1 MLFTVSVRG
10 AQNSRWSRCCMRL
23 GAPRDPPGA
32 AKEAHDDTM
41 GAQNDAKGLA
51 KVLLAS
57 HADLMVRQGRPL
69 ELPEEAPCHPRTPPS
84 TKTQQKP
91 MVFQCFS
98 IRHIA
103 LPRHLPSA
111 TGPLGTH
118 LCSPRRLP
126 ALRQGPQDEPKASQ
140 GPPPSPPRSS
150 SESPELAQGRHR
162 QPQEPYSGLRASPRP
177 PKGPQVSPKT

>member
-1 MLFTVSVRG
+1 MSI
-10 AQNSRWSRCCMRL
+10 
-23 GAPRDPPGA
+23 GAPRDPLDAPN
-32 AKEAHDDTM
+32 EVHDDPM
-41 GAQNDAKGLA
+41 AAQNDAKGLA

-111 TGPLGTH
+111 TGPPWDAPLLPKRAPGPPLRDPKTN
-118 LCSPRRLP
+118 PRAPKDLLQAPQGAPLR
-126 ALRQGPQDEPKASQ
+126 ALRSRRDPTDT
-140 GPPPSPPRSS
+140 PRSPTAAS
-150 SESPELAQGRHR
+150 SHPHDHPRAAQ
-162 QPQEPYSGLRASPRP
+162 
-177 PKGPQVSPKT
+177 

>member
-1 MLFTVSVRG
+1 
-10 AQNSRWSRCCMRL
+10 MRL

-111 TGPLGTH
+111 TGPPWDAPLLPKRAPGPPLRDPKTN
-118 LCSPRRLP
+118 PRAPKDLLQAPQGAPLR
-126 ALRQGPQDEPKASQ
+126 ALRSRRDPTDTPRTPTVAS
-140 GPPPSPPRSS
+140 
-150 SESPELAQGRHR
+150 RHR
-162 QPQEPYSGLRASPRP
+162 HDHPRAA
-177 PKGPQVSPKT
+177 K

>member
-1 MLFTVSVRG
+1 MCS
-10 AQNSRWSRCCMRL
+10 

-91 MVFQCFS
+91 TVFQCFS

-111 TGPLGTH
+111 TGPPWDAPL
-118 LCSPRRLP
+118 LPKRAPSPP
-126 ALRQGPQDEPKASQ
+126 QGPQDEPKGPQ
-140 GPPPSPPRSS
+140 GPPPSTPRSS
-150 SESPELAQGRHR
+150 SESPEVAQGPHR
-162 QPQEPYSGLRASPRP
+162 QPQEPHSGLKPSSRP
-177 PKGPQVSPKT
+177 PKGRQVNPKT

>member
-1 MLFTVSVRG
+1 MSIR
-10 AQNSRWSRCCMRL
+10 
-23 GAPRDPPGA
+23 APKDPPGA
-32 AKEAHDDTM
+32 AKDAHDDTM

-111 TGPLGTH
+111 TGPPWDAPLLPKRAPG
-118 LCSPRRLP
+118 SPLRDPKTNPRAPKDLLQAP
-126 ALRQGPQDEPKASQ
+126 QGAPLRALRSRRDPTDT
-140 GPPPSPPRSS
+140 PRSPTVAS
-150 SESPELAQGRHR
+150 SHPHDH
-162 QPQEPYSGLRASPRP
+162 PRAA
-177 PKGPQVSPKT
+177 K

>member
-1 MLFTVSVRG
+1 
-10 AQNSRWSRCCMRL
+10 MRL

-111 TGPLGTH
+111 TGPPWDAPLLPKRAPGPPLRDPKTN
-118 LCSPRRLP
+118 PRAPKDLLQAPQGAPLR
-126 ALRQGPQDEPKASQ
+126 ALRSRRDPTDT
-140 GPPPSPPRSS
+140 PRSPTVAS
-150 SESPELAQGRHR
+150 SHPHDH
-162 QPQEPYSGLRASPRP
+162 PRAA
-177 PKGPQVSPKT
+177 K